1 MATDKDFI
9 EYLLVKLGNDIRF
22 STKAMFGEYCLYY
35 DGKVVAF
42 VCDNRLLIK
51 PTKQSEHLRDI
62 CEMDEAY
69 PGSKLYYLVS
79 EDQLDEPREFIQTMK
94 AIAAATPDKKPKKP
108 KK

>member
-9 EYLLVKLGNDIRF
+9 EYLLLKLGNDVRF
-22 STKAMFGEYCLYY
+22 STKAMFGEACLYY

-51 PTKQSEHLRDI
+51 PTKQSEHLKDI

-79 EDQLDEPREFIQTMK
+79 EDQLDEPKIFIETMK
-94 AIAAATPDKKPKKP
+94 AIAAATPDKKPKKT
-108 KK
+108 KT

>member
-1 MATDKDFI
+1 MATDKDFT
-9 EYLLVKLGNDIRF
+9 EYLLVKLGNDVRF

-42 VCDNRLLIK
+42 ICDNRLLIK
-51 PTKQSEHLRDI
+51 LTKQSEHLKDI

-79 EDQLDEPREFIQTMK
+79 EDQLDEPKIFIETMK
-94 AIAAATPDKKPKKP
+94 EIAAATPARKARKAKY
-108 KK
+108 